1 MRLERLGHDLPITR
15 GSLAYGTIVNM
26 RRRRREQWAARACAW
41 GVITVVF
48 LGCSSEGETDNT
60 GDPGGAGAGM
70 SSGPGAGGL
79 FQNPTASG
87 GSGGAGAGPGDCQ
100 NQLSGVIRDFNDSHP
115 DFEGDVLGTDKGI
128 VEDDL
133 GADQKPLYAGSPT
146 TPTTNGQMAFDQ
158 WFRDV
163 DMVNTSVTHS
173 IPLSDV
179 GGGVFTFDSDGFFPI
194 DDLGFGNQNRN
205 HNYHFTF
212 EIHAEFTYEG
222 GEVFTFTG
230 DDDLFTFING
240 RLAIDLGGVHGAQ
253 SQTIDL
259 DQQSDQLGIFVGET
273 YPLDFFFAE
282 RHTTESNFRIDTSI
296 GCFSDVPP
304 PQ

>member
-1 MRLERLGHDLPITR
+1 MGDMQGGFGMP
-15 GSLAYGTIVNM
+15 
-26 RRRRREQWAARACAW
+26 WAARASVTGAIT
-41 GVITVVF
+41 GVVLGAI
-48 LGCSSEGETDNT
+48 GCSGEGETAGT
-60 GDPGGAGAGM
+60 GDPGGSGAGM
-70 SSGPGAGGL
+70 SSGPTGSGGL

-87 GSGGAGAGPGDCQ
+87 GSGGAGAGSGCV
-100 NQLSGVIRDFNDSHP
+100 NQLNGVIRDFNDTHP
-115 DFEGDVLGTDKGI
+115 DFEGVLGTDKGI
-128 VEDDL
+128 VEDTLGGDL
-133 GADQKPLYAGSPT
+133 KPVYAGNPT

-163 DMVNTSVTHS
+163 DMVNTSVPHG
-173 IPLSDV
+173 IPLTDA
-179 GGGVFTFDSDGFFPI
+179 GGGVFTFDSDAFFPV
-194 DDLGFGNQNRN
+194 DDLGFGNQGRA
-205 HNYHFTF
+205 HNYHFTY